1 MINSIKTLNTKWTK
15 QELKNYSESKIVNRY
30 NSLMSKAKSCKQSY
44 VELKAKDNSNLT
56 EVNKI
61 ALKNLIS
68 SEYNDALRYYNK
80 SEELKVKYPNI
91 IK

>member
-1 MINSIKTLNTKWTK
+1 
-15 QELKNYSESKIVNRY
+15 
-30 NSLMSKAKSCKQSY
+30 MSKAKSCKQSY